1 MYIYKRTEPG
11 LFTVGFYDPSGQ
23 WVAESD
29 HVEIRSA
36 AARVHYLNGGV
47 DAELIGELVAHVC
60 RLLVDIN
67 NSIKE

>member
-1 MYIYKRTEPG
+1 MYCYRSDQGDCCI
-11 LFTVGFYDPSGQ
+11 VGFYDPSGQ